1 MASALRSFLSANS
14 EAFEAEREDVE
25 AQGRRTMQRI
35 ERTNDMIEK
44 SVRTYMAA
52 AADKDGEFGEIVK
65 RKGFTVLR
73 STAKVVSALLT
84 LVLILQGIA
93 MLTVLLDPTRFT
105 RQLAQGIFGAAAAL
119 MLLLLVVSAHNY
131 LVARKDQDQH
141 SRFMRFGVG
150 KTVAGEISALNSANE
165 ISATGEDGQ
174 ARNLKDF
181 IVELTG
187 KLKEGDPGDTANL
200 FSLPAA
206 DKLED
211 DVRRFRGRQA
221 GLFLG
226 SLFLATGASAAA
238 AGLLAPE
245 DEAKEPSAEE
255 VAEARRLATL
265 ALNGKVLA
273 KDEKTPVPNPALNR
287 QLLATAPIPR
297 AELAL
302 FQMTAARSEAQGR
315 ALAILQ
321 SIRASLV
328 QAGNLLTQA
337 AATTTGVPDTKSALR
352 RALGEIE
359 AARDNYAALDQKV
372 PVPQP
377 TEADPAAT
385 AQLGTLITSA
395 EQDDLKAV
403 FAAASAREA
412 VAKAKADLEKTSHKV
427 QGGALV
433 ALLGAGALSLT
444 SVVTSWIFTSKYYG
458 RSYLDVPKFYNR
470 ANNFLM
476 RKLRSVKTSLAERI
490 RLADLFQMSEEAT
503 RLREIERSF
512 GGAGAADAL
521 ASQAIVAA
529 AGGLGGLGAAA
540 AVPVAAGGYAGYPV
554 AAAAPVGYVPGAPA
568 FI

>member
-14 EAFEAEREDVE
+14 EAYEAKHEEAEAE
-25 AQGRRTMQRI
+25 GRRRMQRV

-44 SVRTYMAA
+44 AVRTYMAA
-52 AADKDGEFGEIVK
+52 AADQDGEFGEIVK

-93 MLTVLLDPTRFT
+93 ILTVLLDPTRFT
-105 RQLAQGIFGAAAAL
+105 RQLGQGIFGAAAIL

-131 LVARKDQDQH
+131 LVARKDQEQH
-141 SRFMRFGVG
+141 SRFLRFGIG
-150 KTVAGEISALNSANE
+150 KTVSGEISALNSANE
-165 ISATGEDGQ
+165 MSATGEDGQ

-200 FSLPAA
+200 LSLPAA

-238 AGLLAPE
+238 AGLLTPE
-245 DEAKEPSAEE
+245 DEAKEPSAED
-255 VAEARRLATL
+255 VAEARALAKV
-265 ALNGKVLA
+265 ALDGKVLA
-273 KDEKTPVPNPALNR
+273 KDEEAPVPNPALAR

-315 ALAILQ
+315 ALTILQ

-352 RALGEIE
+352 RALGEVE

-385 AQLGTLITSA
+385 VQLGTLITSA

-403 FAAASAREA
+403 FAAATLREA

-427 QGGALV
+427 EGGALV
-433 ALLGAGALSLT
+433 ATLGAGALSLT
-444 SVVTSWIFTSKYYG
+444 AVVTSWIFTSKYYG

-490 RLADLFQMSEEAT
+490 RLADLFQMTDEAT
-503 RLREIERSF
+503 RLREIERSL
-512 GGAGAADAL
+512 GGVGAAEAL
-521 ASQAIVAA
+521 AAQSIAA
-529 AGGLGGLGAAA
+529 ATAGLGGLGGLGAAA
-540 AVPVAAGGYAGYPV
+540 VPVPVAAGYPV
-554 AAAAPVGYVPGAPA
+554 AAPGYPVVPGAPA